1 MKLPDIPTTWTITLL
16 LAGLIVLRCFG
27 IDTWT
32 TAAIS
37 TLIGYLT
44 GRHLEQTRT
53 PSLIIKK

>member
-16 LAGLIVLRCFG
+16 LLGLIVLRCFG

-32 TAAIS
+32 TATIS

-44 GRHLEQTRT
+44 GRHLEQTRA

>member
-16 LAGLIVLRCFG
+16 LIGLIVLRTFG

-44 GRHLEQTRT
+44 GRHLEQTRG
-53 PSLIIKK
+53 PMVIKK